1 MEKENKI
8 KCPKCGSSK
17 VKKYDMNYLHNKEE
31 GMPAQ
36 KQSPDEDKKKYYL
49 CWDCEHKWNNQ

>member
-8 KCPKCGSSK
+8 KCPKCGSDK
-17 VKKYDMNYLHNKEE
+17 VKEYDMNYLHIKEE
-31 GMPAQ
+31 GMPAL
-36 KQSPDEDKKKYYL
+36 KQNSNKDKIKYYF